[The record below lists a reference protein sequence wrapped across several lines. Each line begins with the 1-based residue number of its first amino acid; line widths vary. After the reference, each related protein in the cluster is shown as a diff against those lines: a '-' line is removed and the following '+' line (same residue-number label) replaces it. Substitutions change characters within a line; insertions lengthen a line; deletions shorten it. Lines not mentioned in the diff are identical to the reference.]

1 MPPMPNGGA
10 LNRLRLFR
18 DYLLR
23 KPVCSANPVEI
34 SVETTTKCNLRCP
47 MCTREQLVP
56 SLSNMD
62 LELFKRIIDQG
73 EKYLELVVPMNL
85 GEPLMNP
92 QIYEIIRYCKN
103 KGMNVLIST
112 NGTLLNESNS
122 RKLLESGVDYLIF
135 SFDGASKEI
144 YEKYRAGAEFEKVR
158 ANLLS
163 FFRMKREMKSR
174 THCVIQMVI
183 LKDNQGE
190 IKAFRD
196 MWEAE
201 GVEVR
206 LKPNL
211 VLGEEFSIPR
221 TLEDNPAALKKPCFH
236 LWRGSFVVRVD
247 GIVFPCCW
255 SYNSLPVG
263 DLKTQSLDEIWN
275 SPEMVALRKKHV
287 DGSAHQI
294 PTCRNCSLVQPEFT
308 SLAAAFLLTGLQ
320 VRRLLPIREKIVAF
334 FEKLRPQK

>member
-1 MPPMPNGGA
+1 MPAMPNGGA
-10 LNRLRLFR
+10 LNRLRLFK

-23 KPVCSANPVEI
+23 KPVCSAKPVEI
-34 SVETTTKCNLRCP
+34 SIETTTKCNLRCP

-56 SLSNMD
+56 SLTNMD
-62 LELFKRIIDQG
+62 LALFKRIIDQG
-73 EKYLELVVPMNL
+73 QKYLELVVPMNL

-103 KGMNVLIST
+103 KDMNVLIST
-112 NGTLLNESNS
+112 NGTLLNENNS

-144 YEKYRAGAEFEKVR
+144 YERYRAGADFGQVR

-163 FFRMKREMKSR
+163 FFKMKRELKSR
-174 THCVIQMVI
+174 THCVIQMVV

-190 IKAFRD
+190 IEAFRD
-196 MWEAE
+196 MWDAE
-201 GVEVR
+201 DVEIR
-206 LKPNL
+206 FKPNL

-221 TLEDNPAALKKPCFH
+221 TLDQNPATLKKPCFH

-255 SYNSLPVG
+255 SYNTLPVG
-263 DLKTQSLDEIWN
+263 DLKTQSLDEVWN
-275 SPEMVALRKKHV
+275 SPEMLALRKKHAAGTA
-287 DGSAHQI
+287 DQI
-294 PTCRNCSLVQPEFT
+294 PTCRNCSLIQPEVT
-308 SLAAAFLLTGLQ
+308 SLAAAFLLTGPQ
-320 VRRLLPIREKIVAF
+320 VRRLLPVREKIVAF